1 MKEMVF
7 LKNRQALTTSLKVA
21 EVFEK
26 PHDVVLKSIRRLEND
41 MGGLVKKSDTPMFA
55 ETTWTNEQNGQTYPM
70 YIMNRDGFSLLAM
83 GFTGKKALQFKL
95 DYIKAFNAMEKFI
108 AERATAEWQEIRG
121 EVKTGYKSLSAAV
134 HELYEWAVSHG
145 CKASEKVFYMNFAK
159 LMNKTLG
166 IDPQSRDKLAS
177 WQLYEVDKLQFI
189 AQTVIKGLLARGAD
203 YHEPYKNCKAAFGS
217 YAQLSY
223 LNERLLESQRRL
235 PA

>member
-1 MKEMVF
+1 MNELVF
-7 LKNRQALTTSLKVA
+7 VKGEQALTTSLKVA

-26 PHDVVLKSIRRLEND
+26 QHSHVMREIRGLSEDIDVSD
-41 MGGLVKKSDTPMFA
+41 FGLMFRQA
-55 ETTWTNEQNGQTYPM
+55 TYRDNYGRKQPM
-70 YIMNRDGFSLLAM
+70 YTMNRDGLALLAM
-83 GFTGKKALQFKL
+83 GFTGKKALEFKL
-95 DYIKAFNAMEKFI
+95 AFIKAFNAMEKFI